1 MAKLDSF
8 ESELYNM
15 EKAAKV
21 FKNEKIDFDETEFE
35 KVKKDKKDKKDKKV
49 KIEKVR

>member
-8 ESELYNM
+8 ESELYQL

-21 FKNEKIDFDETEFE
+21 FKNEKIDFDEDEFE
-35 KVKKDKKDKKDKKV
+35 KVKKDKKDKKV

>member
-1 MAKLDSF
+1 MAKLDIF

-15 EKAAKV
+15 EKAARV
-21 FKNEKIDFDETEFE
+21 FKLEGIDFDEAEFE
-35 KVKKDKKDKKDKKV
+35 KVKKDKKDKKV